1 MKKPKIVTSFSRYRD
16 TDLENKARAILT
28 SLSGNGNFASPQPP
42 LNELQ
47 TALDSYSAALSRT
60 ENGGKLET
68 VAKNETR
75 QKLED
80 VLYRLALYVE
90 TAAAGNELAL
100 VSSGYT
106 LAKAQAPVGLLPRP
120 ENFSAK
126 PTEKGMV
133 QLRLDAVYGAD
144 SYQFEYR
151 PVGTEAWTIAVA
163 SKSSLLLSALNSG
176 IEYEFR
182 VAPVGAAAEH
192 VYSPTVRSF
201 VL

>member
-1 MKKPKIVTSFSRYRD
+1 MKKPKIVTSFNRYRD
-16 TDLENKARAILT
+16 TDLENKARTILT
-28 SLSGNGNFASPQPP
+28 SLTSNGNFANPTPS

-47 TALDSYSAALSRT
+47 TALDNYSAALSRT
-60 ENGGKLET
+60 ENGGRLET
-68 VAKNETR
+68 TAKNESR

-80 VLYRLALYVE
+80 VLYRLSLYVE
-90 TAAAGNELAL
+90 ATADGSELLL

-106 LAKAQAPVGLLPRP
+106 LAKAQTPIGLLPRP

-151 PVGTEAWTIAVA
+151 PVGSEAWTIAVA
-163 SKSSLLLSALNSG
+163 SKSSLLLSALSSG

-182 VAPVGAAAEH
+182 VAPIGAAAEH
-192 VYSPTVRSF
+192 VYSNVVKSF
-201 VL
+201 IL